1 MIWQD
6 LVFLIG
12 SALSIVFLAPTLRD
26 SDARVPLATSGPS
39 MVIGLIYGATFASL
53 GMGLSAAGSAA
64 AALMWLLI
72 GLLRSP
78 PSPETVSTRRGRAAL
93 FADDLHRW
101 GRRRL
106 VRRDVG
112 GRYVHEP

>member
-26 SDARVPLATSGPS
+26 SDARVPLATSVPS

-53 GMGLSAAGSAA
+53 GMGLSAVGSA

-78 PSPETVSTRRGRAAL
+78 PSSETVSNRRGRTAL

-101 GRRRL
+101 CRRRL

-112 GRYVHEP
+112 GRYVYEP